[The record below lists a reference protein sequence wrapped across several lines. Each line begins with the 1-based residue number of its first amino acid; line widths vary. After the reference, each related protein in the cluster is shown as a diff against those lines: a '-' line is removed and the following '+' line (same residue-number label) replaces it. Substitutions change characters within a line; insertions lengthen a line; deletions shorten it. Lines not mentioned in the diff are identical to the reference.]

1 MVILP
6 FAIILLKA
14 VMRKKENL
22 VEHIKENTRRSDAD
36 VR

>member
-6 FAIILLKA
+6 FAIILSKG
-14 VMRKKENL
+14 VMQKKENL
-22 VEHIKENTRRSDAD
+22 VEHIKENTRRSDAG